1 MKTPLI
7 FEIKENAL
15 DDGPGIRSVVFF
27 RSTAFIKTILFGFTC
42 WLALKQGIIEK

>member
-7 FEIKENAL
+7 FEIKENSL

-27 RSTAFIKTILFGFTC
+27 SSIAFIKTILFDFTW
-42 WLALKQGIIEK
+42 WLVL